1 MAMAAKE
8 YVFSVRINRES
19 RSSEVSHD
27 GHISKEE
34 LKIALQDDTVA
45 NKIID
50 SFKKYGRDYKLKL
63 RDYLT
68 WYIPN
73 YPTPVEFR
81 TSEASHATHADAL
94 DGILDSEGFKADGDD
109 LKFSWW
115 SLKIDEECIKAA
127 EERYLEEVFPTRS
140 QEQRERQEAFLSKF
154 TTSPAFH
161 IHESRYGNFRFI
173 FSINEL
179 MEAYKEQFCGG
190 RDPVL
195 REYKTMFYK
204 QEIMYAV
211 LVHSPDDD
219 EKFQNYSRIE
229 ESKFVDYKDNQIVW
243 RAQAIGDNIKFN
255 LMLDEENRTANV
267 EPVLGKKYYVW
278 DHVCLAFHFNDV
290 LMFDKD
296 TLLQNCIPCKP
307 AEIKT
312 GKGKWCTYKEAEKIL
327 KDLKQS

>member
-1 MAMAAKE
+1 M
-8 YVFSVRINRES
+8 RINDRKS
-19 RSSEVSHD
+19 LEVSQD

-34 LKIALQDDTVA
+34 LKIALQEDTVA
-45 NKIID
+45 QKIID
-50 SFKKYGRDYKLKL
+50 DLKKLGGDYELKL
-63 RDYLT
+63 LDYLT
-68 WYIPN
+68 RNVPN
-73 YPTPVEFR
+73 YPTPVEFHS
-81 TSEASHATHADAL
+81 SEVSHVTHINAL
-94 DGILDSEGFKADGDD
+94 GGILDSEGFKAYGDD

-127 EERYLEEVFPTRS
+127 EERYLLEVFPNRS

-154 TTSPAFH
+154 TTSPSFH

-173 FSINEL
+173 FSLKQL
-179 MEAYKEQFCGG
+179 MEAYKKQFCGG

-219 EKFQNYSRIE
+219 ERFQNYSKIE
-229 ESKFVDYKDNQIVW
+229 ESKFVDYRNNQIVW
-243 RAQAIGDNIKFN
+243 RAQAIGDNIQFN
-255 LMLDEENRTANV
+255 LILDEENKTANV
-267 EPVLGKKYYVW
+267 EPFGENDYVW

-290 LMFDKD
+290 LRFPID
-296 TLLQNCIPCKP
+296 TLKQNCFPCKP

-312 GKGKWCTYKEAEKIL
+312 GIGKWCTYAEAEKKL
-327 KDLKQS
+327 VDS